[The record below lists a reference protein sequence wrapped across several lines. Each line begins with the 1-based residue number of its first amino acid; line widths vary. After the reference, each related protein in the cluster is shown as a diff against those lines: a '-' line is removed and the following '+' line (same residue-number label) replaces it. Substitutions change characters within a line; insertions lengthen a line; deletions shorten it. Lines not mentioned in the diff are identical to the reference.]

1 MDAEIEYSRAR
12 VDITKIDILLMMTLQ
27 PIPGSHIY
35 VPTVILSLIKLTANP
50 PLFSQSS
57 DLKARLRE
65 QSNTIDEISRYREAQ
80 FRQLRRLESDLD
92 PDKER
97 SGDTNSG
104 LSILTVD
111 SAVSAQSDRESTFS
125 TYD

>member
-1 MDAEIEYSRAR
+1 MIFLGTE
-12 VDITKIDILLMMTLQ
+12 
-27 PIPGSHIY
+27 
-35 VPTVILSLIKLTANP
+35 KL
-50 PLFSQSS
+50 
-57 DLKARLRE
+57 
-65 QSNTIDEISRYREAQ
+65 Q

-125 TYD
+125 TYDWIPPEIHIGSESVVNFFTACEIQD